1 MNEGIFMKKLILF
14 FLKPLSFLPAI
25 CMMYIIYSFSAQ
37 SGEASGSLSY
47 TVSYKIV
54 EIGNDTFDVGIS
66 DEQLGYYAKRIE
78 YPVRKLAHMTEYFCL
93 AIAVSFPFY
102 VYGLRGFPLMLVAG
116 LICVGF
122 AAGDEYHQ
130 SFVDGRGPSKRDVM
144 IDSIGAFFGIITVR
158 IICWTFL
165 APFRVAQR
173 IEERARRKEM
183 ARRQAEERERER
195 QELARFRAAER
206 RRAEARHFAEER
218 RRTELRLD
226 DEHRRTGAQRS
237 GEKRRPRGDR
247 EYTASGREKPVR
259 QASRAKTAQS
269 KSERQERAAQR
280 RPSQPRTDSISSRP
294 RPVKRVSAQTKP

>member
-1 MNEGIFMKKLILF
+1 MKKLILF

-25 CMMYIIYSFSAQ
+25 CMMYVIYSFSAQ

-66 DEQLGYYAKRIE
+66 EDQLGYYAKRIE

-130 SFVDGRGPSKRDVM
+130 SFVDGRGPSKKDVM

-173 IEERARRKEM
+173 MEERARRKEM
-183 ARRQAEERERER
+183 ARRQAEERERDR
-195 QELARFRAAER
+195 RELARFRAAER
-206 RRAEARHFAEER
+206 RRAEARHFAEDR
-218 RRTELRLD
+218 RRTELYSAE
-226 DEHRRTGAQRS
+226 EHRSSSQRS
-237 GEKRRPRGDR
+237 APKRRKSAEHDTP
-247 EYTASGREKPVR
+247 AR
-259 QASRAKTAQS
+259 QASKSKSAQAGPARSEQIPARRKPSQS
-269 KSERQERAAQR
+269 KSVNA
-280 RPSQPRTDSISSRP
+280 RPI
-294 RPVKRVSAQTKP
+294 KRVSAQTKP